1 MCKLMFEILFE
12 SDEFIQSPY
21 GFLCVNQFMIFD
33 PSLAANEKYSY
44 SLEFKLISK
53 FTDTSGY
60 SYKAL
65 HNTVEKLI
73 DPELYFVLHSSGDFV
88 GESLQREMDN
98 QIQRVAKFKLDREA
112 FPFGVPCVSWMRQFC
127 FGA

>member
-1 MCKLMFEILFE
+1 MTDYMILDCFNRKLTTSQQFLEIDTKEGFDVCKLMFEILFE

-73 DPELYFVLHSSGDFV
+73 DPELYFVLHSSGDFI
-88 GESLQREMDN
+88 RET
-98 QIQRVAKFKLDREA
+98 L
-112 FPFGVPCVSWMRQFC
+112 
-127 FGA
+127 